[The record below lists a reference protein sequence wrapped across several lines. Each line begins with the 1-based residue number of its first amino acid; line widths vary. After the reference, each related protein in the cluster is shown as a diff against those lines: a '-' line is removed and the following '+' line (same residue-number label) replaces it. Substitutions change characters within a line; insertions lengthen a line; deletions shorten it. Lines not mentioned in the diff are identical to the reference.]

1 MRLTPKKTC
10 QQIIES
16 QNHYLGALKGN
27 QSGLFDEVQANFQVE
42 DTYTES
48 SQGHGRVEQRVVS
61 ICRTLEG
68 IRSWAGLCTLI
79 RVSATRTLL
88 KGEYEIVGKTE
99 TRYYISSLS
108 ETAQQFATRIRAY
121 WGVENKV
128 HYVRDVTQGEDASRI
143 RIVPLPQLWAVAR
156 NLALNLYRDLGF
168 ENMAQAQRRCGFS
181 LGHLKAIFR
190 MK

>member
-42 DTYTES
+42 DTYRES
-48 SQGHGRVEQRVVS
+48 SQGHGRVEERIVS

-143 RIVPLPQLWAVAR
+143 RVVPLPQLWAVAR

-168 ENMAQAQRRCGFS
+168 DNMAQAQRRCGFS
-181 LGHLKAIFR
+181 LNHLKSIFR

>member
-1 MRLTPKKTC
+1 MPLTPKKTC
-10 QQIIES
+10 QQIVES

-27 QSGLFDEVQANFQVE
+27 QPGLFAEVKANFQVE
-42 DTYTES
+42 DTHTES
-48 SQGHGRVEQRVVS
+48 SKGHGRVEGIVS

-88 KGEYEIVGKTE
+88 KGEYEIVGTE

-108 ETAQQFATRIRAY
+108 ETAQQFAHRIRTY

-128 HYVRDVTQGEDASRI
+128 HYVRDVTQAEDASRI
-143 RIVPLPQLWAVAR
+143 RVVPLPQLWAIAR

-168 ENMAQAQRRCGFS
+168 DNMAQAQRRCGFS
-181 LGHLKAIFR
+181 LNHLKSLFR